1 MKKEKSQSTMR
12 ENGVFIVEPT
22 HGLCNRL
29 RVIRSALNLAQRIN
43 FKVVVLWRVND
54 ELGCKYEDLFETSN
68 LFKVINVKGKYFSKI
83 YCRLKQLSSDI
94 LITQKDV
101 KNNKE
106 DSLLSKIKEKS
117 PQKIYI
123 KTFDEFYISQPQID
137 YDWLI
142 PVANLRKRI
151 EEIVSQVG
159 KNGKGIHIR
168 RTDNSVAIEKSP
180 IELFIDQINQDIEND
195 SQTKFFLATDDKEVK
210 KLLKESFNSNVYTT
224 GDVLNRNSR
233 EGMQASVVDL
243 FVLSKMS
250 LIYGSHW
257 SSFSEEAA
265 KIGNI
270 DLRVLRK

>member
-1 MKKEKSQSTMR
+1 MR